1 VKLVKAFVIIL
12 IALIL
17 VVVVGPLVVPVPP
30 LPDGMDEESLAWPDS
45 QFIEL
50 NGLKIHY
57 QRYGEGQ
64 PVMILLHGYGAST
77 FSWREVLK
85 PLGAHGTAIAFDR
98 PGFGLTERPLPEEW
112 EGPNPYTLDFQ
123 VDLVI
128 ALMDAIQAP
137 QAILIGNS
145 AGGTVALYT
154 ALKYPERVQ
163 GLVLVDAAIYRGG
176 GAPAWIRPLLNTP
189 QMNRLG
195 PLMVRSLAGERG
207 MQFLRSAWHD
217 PSKITDEIIAGY
229 RRPLQAKNWDRA
241 LWELTKVSSSSNLY
255 QRLGEVMQPVLVI
268 SGDDDRIVPTEESIR
283 LARELSNAHL
293 FIIPNCGHVPQEEC
307 PEAFLHALLTFVM
320 SIDNLKNPKEI
331 RG

>member
-1 VKLVKAFVIIL
+1 MKLVKAFVIIL

>member
-1 VKLVKAFVIIL
+1 MKLVKAFVIIL

-64 PVMILLHGYGAST
+64 PVMILLHGFGAST

-195 PLMVRSLAGERG
+195 PLMVRSLAGEQG

-217 PSKITDEIIAGY
+217 PSKITNEIIAGY

-241 LWELTKVSSSSNLY
+241 LWELTKVSGSSNLY

-293 FIIPNCGHVPQEEC
+293 FIIPKCGHVPQEEC
-307 PEAFLHALLTFVM
+307 PEAFLHAVLTFVM
-320 SIDNLKNPKEI
+320 SIDDLKNPKEI

>member
-1 VKLVKAFVIIL
+1 MKLVKAFVIIL

-195 PLMVRSLAGERG
+195 PLMVRSLAGEQG